1 MKNQFFLLTLLSV
14 SFICGCSAT
23 FYDMGK
29 QALDYKKYREAAEYF
44 NKEISTSPYNNAAW
58 RDLGVVNLKQE
69 DYPQAEENLLKA
81 FELKSNDGETVFY
94 LGLLYEN
101 INDYDKAIS
110 YYKQYNSLGFFDDDI
125 IQKIEGRIKLIS
137 RKKIEAEIKTI
148 LQNENLIENETLS
161 ENTLAVLYFQNIG
174 DKSLDPLQKG
184 LADMIITDLSQVR
197 VLKIVERVK
206 LQMLID
212 EMKLS
217 SSSLFDQQNAPRFGK
232 LLKAKNLLKGTYLN
246 FDNENLRIDAALINV
261 ADGSF
266 RYSKEVTGSL
276 ADYFKMQKSLVFNIL
291 DEIGVHPTNEER
303 EAIQVIPTESY
314 LAFLSY
320 CRGLESEDQGR
331 YADAID
337 QFRIAAEIDPSFK
350 QAEIKQKEMQGIS
363 DGVDIEAIEKGIKTE
378 DLTLGRLFESDLN
391 LTEELYSGRDDRKPT
406 MVKVIIQINK

>member
-1 MKNQFFLLTLLSV
+1 
-14 SFICGCSAT
+14 
-23 FYDMGK
+23 MGK

-266 RYSKEVTGSL
+266 RYSKEVTGGL